1 MHTYT
6 QHVSPVL
13 LRLLVKECNF
23 VFLKIVHIMK
33 MLSYYVVSPASPN
46 PPKKQ
51 SKKNF
56 ICLVE
61 TSERNRYMADG
72 NQQLDGRLAS
82 RIPTR
87 TKKA

>member
-1 MHTYT
+1 M
-6 QHVSPVL
+6 Q
-13 LRLLVKECNF
+13 LRFPQNCAYHEDVIILCGQTRLPK
-23 VFLKIVHIMK
+23 
-33 MLSYYVVSPASPN
+33 
-46 PPKKQ
+46 PPQKK

-56 ICLVE
+56 LCLVE